1 MAPVNST
8 KPIQRLQCTIWR
20 LGPIALLVAVFCHPG
35 LGQDPKPFVQGEPTE
50 DRLSAAEEEFAYAT
64 KNPSDRVAA
73 FLKIADRKMEAA
85 RRLRKTGSIEDIA
98 MCLRGYSSALQ
109 GAVMAVTWGQDLG
122 ANMQRQEAAIRKAI
136 RRHADILNKLESA
149 SPPGPKPSI
158 LQVRAALASAELGS
172 PTAPSKS
179 EEKD

>member
-20 LGPIALLVAVFCHPG
+20 LGPIALLVAVFCHPS
-35 LGQDPKPFVQGEPTE
+35 LGQDPKPPVQGEPTE
-50 DRLSAAEEEFAYAT
+50 DRLSRTEEEFAYAT
-64 KNPSDRVAA
+64 KNASDRVAA
-73 FLKIADRKMEAA
+73 FLKIPDRKMEAA
-85 RRLRKTGSIEDIA
+85 KRLRKTGSIEDIA
-98 MCLRGYSSALQ
+98 VCLRGYSSALQ
-109 GAVMAVTWGQDLG
+109 GAVMAVAWGEDLG

-172 PTAPSKS
+172 PTALSKS
-179 EEKD
+179 DEKD